1 METTICLY
9 NKGNESSLDA
19 CFCVGLCVLLN
30 DNYCY
35 MHCHRQSTLYQICMS
50 WIDNDNIHQGLKT
63 SLVMIISIRLYVWQ
77 GKRWGTSFC
86 TWAPLSDTTNTITSQ
101 NVSWATMHSLSH
113 MQCNKWIPKSLMI
126 WPHLYHERCAT
137 IRCDIW
143 KQICNVVKRW
153 AKDKQNE
160 KVLKQVNNQTPTT
173 RPTQEWRRVHTTSKK
188 MSIRSKANSY
198 SYSWSIK
205 EYYIWRYDYT
215 TRLSKSKTC
224 DQTTLG
230 NITHVSY
237 NAT

>member
-1 METTICLY
+1 VHELVCVENMKNRDEGLGWLETLEGYQHSLFIIRYKHRRYHGGLLMANYIGIYTRSQKRIKMTMETTICLY

-153 AKDKQNE
+153 
-160 KVLKQVNNQTPTT
+160 
-173 RPTQEWRRVHTTSKK
+173 
-188 MSIRSKANSY
+188 
-198 SYSWSIK
+198 
-205 EYYIWRYDYT
+205 
-215 TRLSKSKTC
+215 
-224 DQTTLG
+224 
-230 NITHVSY
+230 
-237 NAT
+237 